1 MFSFPLVFP
10 LYSLCGVFSLLLEFL
25 VACGGETI
33 CSNPSNQ
40 KTLFWIFALKKTTL
54 LFCQVHIWVLHF
66 HILTSSWGIEL
77 WPLCELLWFN
87 NPPLQKVC
95 KMIKCWTKNPT
106 RSTRNVTDWTYQS
119 QSKQCYS
126 HRPKTENLHHQFGG
140 KFTCVALQLCFFP
153 SQPRGLLDQ
162 VLGQNTAF
170 LYL

>member
-1 MFSFPLVFP
+1 MEAKQYVQIHQIKKHCS
-10 LYSLCGVFSLLLEFL
+10 GFL
-25 VACGGETI
+25 
-33 CSNPSNQ
+33 PW
-40 KTLFWIFALKKTTL
+40 KRL
-54 LFCQVHIWVLHF
+54 LFYSAKFTFGSSTSIYSHLHGGLNCGLF
-66 HILTSSWGIEL
+66 VNYCDLITLPCGKFVK
-77 WPLCELLWFN
+77 WFN
-87 NPPLQKVC
+87 V
-95 KMIKCWTKNPT
+95 WTKNPT

>member
-1 MFSFPLVFP
+1 MEAKQYVQIHQIKKHCS
-10 LYSLCGVFSLLLEFL
+10 GFL
-25 VACGGETI
+25 
-33 CSNPSNQ
+33 P
-40 KTLFWIFALKKTTL
+40 WKKTTL
-54 LFCQVHIWVLHF
+54 LFCQVHIWALHF

-106 RSTRNVTDWTYQS
+106 RSTRNVTDWTCQS
-119 QSKQCYS
+119 QSRQCYS